1 MAAPSPRAGLGRRVT
16 AGRSMLSVLRLVC
29 ALLTAVA
36 LGWQLSIHIEMGFS
50 VANFFSYF
58 TNLSNL
64 FAAAV
69 LFFGALSAGRGASNL
84 YDQLRAVSV
93 VNMTVVG
100 LVFAVLLRN
109 ADLGALLPWVN
120 IVLHYVMPSVIILEW
135 LLAPPAMKFGTR
147 QLLLVLVFPTL
158 YLIYTLIRGRVLG
171 WYPYP
176 FLNPASVGGYGVAV
190 HAVGIAVT
198 FIFAGWI
205 LLAAANRLGVAAV
218 AARNAGV
225 S

>member
-1 MAAPSPRAGLGRRVT
+1 MTAPSPRAGLGRNVT
-16 AGRSMLSVLRLVC
+16 AGRFMLPVLRLVF
-29 ALLTAVA
+29 ALLAAVA
-36 LGWQLSIHIEMGFS
+36 LGWQLIIHIGMGFS

-69 LFFGALSAGRGASNL
+69 LFFGAL
-84 YDQLRAVSV
+84 
-93 VNMTVVG
+93 
-100 LVFAVLLRN
+100 
-109 ADLGALLPWVN
+109 LPWVN
-120 IVLHYVMPSVIILEW
+120 IVLHYVMPSAIILEW
-135 LLAPPAMKFGTR
+135 LLAPPTMEFGAR
-147 QLLLVLVFPTL
+147 QLLLVLVFPAL
-158 YLIYTLIRGRVLG
+158 YLIYTLIRGRMLG

-176 FLNPASVGGYGVAV
+176 FLNPAGVGGYGVAV

-205 LLAAANRLGVAAV
+205 LLAAANRLGVAV
-218 AARNAGV
+218 AAVRNAGV

>member
-1 MAAPSPRAGLGRRVT
+1 MPAPSARAGLGRSAT
-16 AGRSMLSVLRLVC
+16 AGPRTLPVMRLLC
-29 ALLTAVA
+29 ALLAAVA
-36 LGWQLSIHIEMGFS
+36 LGRQLSIHIAMGFS

-69 LFFGALSAGRGASNL
+69 LVFGALSAGRGASNL
-84 YDQLRAVSV
+84 YDRFRAVSV

-120 IVLHYVMPSVIILEW
+120 IVLHYVMPCAIILEW
-135 LLAPPAMKFGTR
+135 LLAPPTSRFGTR
-147 QLLLVLVFPTL
+147 QLLLVLVFPIL
-158 YLIYTLIRGRVLG
+158 YLIYTLIRGRMLG

-176 FLNPASVGGYGVAV
+176 FLNPDSVGGSGVAV
-190 HAVGIAVT
+190 HAAGIAVT
-198 FIFAGWI
+198 FIVAGWI
-205 LLAAANRLGVAAV
+205 LLAAANRLGVAA
-218 AARNAGV
+218 AAVRDAGV

>member
-1 MAAPSPRAGLGRRVT
+1 M
-16 AGRSMLSVLRLVC
+16 
-29 ALLTAVA
+29 
-36 LGWQLSIHIEMGFS
+36 
-50 VANFFSYF
+50 
-58 TNLSNL
+58 
-64 FAAAV
+64 
-69 LFFGALSAGRGASNL
+69 LFFGALSAGRGASSL
-84 YDQLRAVSV
+84 HDQLRAVSV

-120 IVLHYVMPSVIILEW
+120 IVLHYVMPSAIILEW
-135 LLAPPAMKFGTR
+135 LLAPPASRFGTR

-158 YLIYTLIRGRVLG
+158 YLIYTLIRGRMLG

-176 FLNPASVGGYGVAV
+176 FLNPAGVGGSGVAV

-205 LLAAANRLGVAAV
+205 LMAAANKLGVAA
-218 AARNAGV
+218 AAVRNAGA